1 MPPHCDSLDG
11 PVVRAAHMALVH
23 GDVNLA
29 LPYVPA
35 SAEDEVRA
43 AFDRAM
49 HVREMDPLAREL
61 GELHFFETV
70 VRLHRQGEGAPFT
83 GLRPMGLDVGPIIPV
98 AEEAAY
104 TADPSPLL
112 DALHNE
118 LDRAIVHR
126 VAVISRLGIDA
137 EHSVA
142 QAREHVEAIL
152 GLQVWAQKVHQTITD
167 GLPEH
172 GSLEAA

>member
-23 GDVNLA
+23 RDVNFA
-29 LPYVPA
+29 FPYAPA
-35 SAEDEVRA
+35 SAEEEVRA
-43 AFDRAM
+43 AFTRAM
-49 HVREMDPLAREL
+49 HVRDLDPLAREL

-83 GLRPMGLDVGPIIPV
+83 GLKPMGLDVGPIIPL

-104 TADPSPLL
+104 TADPGPLL

-126 VAVISRLGIDA
+126 VAEISRLGIQPDGVPQ
-137 EHSVA
+137 E
-142 QAREHVEAIL
+142 REHVEAML
-152 GLQVWAQKVHQTITD
+152 GLQVWAHKLHLAMTSATT
-167 GLPEH
+167 EH